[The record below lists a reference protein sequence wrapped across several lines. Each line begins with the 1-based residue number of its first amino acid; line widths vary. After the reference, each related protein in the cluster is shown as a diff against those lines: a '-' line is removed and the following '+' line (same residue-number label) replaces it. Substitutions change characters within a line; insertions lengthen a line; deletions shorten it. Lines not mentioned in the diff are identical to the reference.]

1 MSTLS
6 DVQRLSL
13 EQAAKSS
20 VACEAATGLP
30 AELTLA
36 QWVLESGWGAH
47 QPGNNC
53 FGIKAYDG
61 CSGVQELRTFEVVH
75 GKRVA
80 MLQKFATFSSLA
92 ACFEKHAFLLT
103 RGQRYIAAWKRYT
116 QSRDLDTFLNE
127 IAPVYSTDPSYS
139 GMLRRVLAM
148 PELKESLLRQRQAK

>member
-13 EQAAKSS
+13 EQAAQSS
-20 VACEAATGLP
+20 VACEAAIGLP

-61 CSGVQELRTFEVVH
+61 CFGVQELRTFEVVH

-80 MLQKFATFSSLA
+80 MFQKFATFASLA
-92 ACFEKHAFLLT
+92 SCFEKHALLLT
-103 RGQRYIAAWKRYT
+103 RGQRYLAAWKRYT
-116 QSRDLDTFLNE
+116 QSRELDMFLNA
-127 IAPVYSTDPSYS
+127 IAPVYSTDPHYPD
-139 GMLRRVLAM
+139 MLRRVLAM
-148 PELKESLLRQRQAK
+148 PELKESLLKQRQAK